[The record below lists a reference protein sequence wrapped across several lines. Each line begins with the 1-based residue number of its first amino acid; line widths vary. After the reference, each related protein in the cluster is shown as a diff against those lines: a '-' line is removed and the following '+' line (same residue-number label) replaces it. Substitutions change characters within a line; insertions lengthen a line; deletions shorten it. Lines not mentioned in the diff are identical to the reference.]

1 MLIIHTLLPQPFQII
16 QRHKHPDT
24 EVDESEE
31 ESKLCGEWKEED
43 EVEIADDGEG
53 VGSDSV
59 EIVVVLEDISVL
71 EPSGVEH
78 GETVEQA
85 PDHTESDDI
94 DDVVSEKI
102 NDR

>member
-1 MLIIHTLLPQPFQII
+1 MS
-16 QRHKHPDT
+16 R
-24 EVDESEE
+24 
-31 ESKLCGEWKEED
+31 EWEEED
-43 EVEIADDGEG
+43 EVEIADDGES

-102 NDR
+102 YDR